1 MKRLTPSSWTY
12 ELTPDLK
19 ENLKFEIVNL
29 EGENI
34 FDRVLPGYKE
44 NKNLETGLH
53 NQLDKNLIDFYQN
66 YKNVRFPKNSYCYRL
81 KETQW
86 NQSYISYISSFN
98 SNPSFSEKKQSI
110 VERYNNLGQDKKY
123 FRLLNSQWYGY
134 NLTVLEN
141 LETGDIQSALGNN
154 NNQSAFFIN
163 FISSSRWDADRNLAY
178 EKSHLYSIEDNPLNN
193 VHSLIAFRQK
203 LKIANLE
210 KGCFAFNTQAA
221 QAIQRL
227 NLVNW
232 QQGDSSD
239 IGPFFGRR
247 TFVYDMSE

>member
-1 MKRLTPSSWTY
+1 M
-12 ELTPDLK
+12 
-19 ENLKFEIVNL
+19 
-29 EGENI
+29 
-34 FDRVLPGYKE
+34 
-44 NKNLETGLH
+44 
-53 NQLDKNLIDFYQN
+53 
-66 YKNVRFPKNSYCYRL
+66 
-81 KETQW
+81 
-86 NQSYISYISSFN
+86 
-98 SNPSFSEKKQSI
+98 
-110 VERYNNLGQDKKY
+110 
-123 FRLLNSQWYGY
+123 
-134 NLTVLEN
+134 
-141 LETGDIQSALGNN
+141 GNN

-193 VHSLIAFRQK
+193 MHSLIAFRQK

-210 KGCFAFNTQAA
+210 KGCFAFNTRAA

>member
-1 MKRLTPSSWTY
+1 VKL
-12 ELTPDLK
+12 D
-19 ENLKFEIVNL
+19 
-29 EGENI
+29 GENI

-53 NQLDKNLIDFYQN
+53 NQLDKNLIEFYQN
-66 YKNVRFPKNSYCYRL
+66 YKNITFPKNSYCYRL

-98 SNPSFSEKKQSI
+98 ANPAFSEKKQSI
-110 VERYNNLGQDKKY
+110 IERYNNLGQDKKY

-141 LETGDIQSALGNN
+141 LETGDIESALGNN
-154 NNQSAFFIN
+154 NDQFASIEFV
-163 FISSSRWDADRNLAY
+163 SSSLWDADRSLAY

-193 VHSLIAFRQK
+193 THSLIAFRQK

-210 KGCFAFNTQAA
+210 KGCFAFNSQAA
-221 QAIQRL
+221 QAIQKL

-232 QQGDSSD
+232 KPGDSSD

-247 TFVYDMSE
+247 TFDYDMSKAK